1 MQLGMAVGV
10 SAHKSPG
17 CIDTRPP
24 ILACK
29 LQHVAS
35 CSKFTLFKHS
45 PCHCFHPRAAAP
57 HMGSA
62 YPTIA
67 ADAAA
72 RFQVRRRLTCH
83 PQFPTQMDQQ
93 QT

>member
-10 SAHKSPG
+10 SAHKSLG
-17 CIDTRPP
+17 CIDT
-24 ILACK
+24 C
-29 LQHVAS
+29 LQLQFISSSMMAR
-35 CSKFTLFKHS
+35 CSNFTLFKHS
-45 PCHCFHPRAAAP
+45 PCHCNHPRAAAP

-93 QT
+93 QM